1 MPVYLDHAAT
11 TPLRPEVL
19 EAMAPYLGSVY
30 GNPSSAHSFGRAARE
45 ALDDAHERL
54 AQAIGGEAREIV
66 FTSGGT
72 EANNLALKGAAW
84 AGKSRGH
91 RVVTTAI
98 EHHAVG
104 HPLSYLEHFGF
115 EVVQVPV
122 DRYGRVAPDDVEQAI
137 TERTTLVSV
146 MLGNNEVGTLQ
157 PITEVAAVVRAQR
170 GVLLHVD
177 AVQAAPW
184 VDLDVSSLGAD
195 LVSLSAHKAGG
206 PKGTGALWVRRG
218 THLLAQQHGG
228 SQERHRRAG
237 TENVPGA
244 VGIARAFEL
253 AAAERSSTVPRV
265 RALRDRLLEA
275 LVALDEVEL
284 TGHPTDRL
292 PHIASII
299 VRGLDGPSAMLALD
313 LEGIAVS
320 TGSACTTGSTDPS
333 HVLSAMG
340 YPPEEAQGALRL
352 SLGPATTD
360 DDIDEAVR
368 VVPAVL
374 RRLLGRAPA
383 REEAVAR

>member
-11 TPLRPEVL
+11 MPLRPEVL
-19 EAMAPYLGSVY
+19 DAMAPYLGGIY